1 MCASARCN
9 DCGIILSETI
19 KVKNRNV
26 CKYCRKRQHRE
37 YYKNNKNIISEKKK
51 NKRKK
56 LKTKKLCL
64 VCQIEFET
72 ARDYQ
77 VTCAGKHCTMIYQRV
92 KKRLYDIEKRK
103 KKNVKRSIKTNK
115 R

>member
-1 MCASARCN
+1 MLN
-9 DCGIILSETI
+9 MTQKQWVENQLI
-19 KVKNRNV
+19 KNGKITRNE
-26 CKYCRKRQHRE
+26 CLRNYISRLGA
-37 YYKNNKNIISEKKK
+37 IISM
-51 NKRKK
+51 
-56 LKTKKLCL
+56 LKDDGYKFETGY
-64 VCQIEFET
+64 VEFET

-77 VTCAGKHCTMIYQRV
+77 VTCASKHCTMIYQRV